1 MESHLHLQSLIGYFT
16 EHSAIALVAVFAA
29 SFLESVALIG
39 TVIPGSTIA
48 FAGGMLVGLKALDPW
63 AVAAVAVGGAVLGDG
78 ISYWLGHRYRDSIRM
93 LWPIRQH
100 PEIIAR
106 GEAYFA
112 RHGGKSVFFGRFL
125 GPVRAIVPV
134 IAGMTNMPASH
145 FYVMNVLSAFGWAAV
160 HLVPGALF
168 GASLQLAGAVSARLV
183 ALIALVAVAVWL
195 IALVIRIA
203 VKVAWPY
210 VRLLQDRIVVHA
222 QHRPGWVANLVLPLV
237 DPARPESMSLLIAA
251 TMLIGGAW
259 LFLGVV
265 EDVVTNDTLVQVD
278 RSVYEFLQSM
288 RTGWIDD
295 IMVTITALGSAY
307 VTIAVIAAVALWL
320 AILRHWRALGYWV
333 GAVAFAEV
341 LVWALKYG
349 LERKRPETHY
359 ASVDPYSFPSGHA
372 ALSIVVYGF
381 LAFLLAH
388 GKPRWEKVA
397 LAVPAVS
404 IAALIA
410 FSRLYLGAHWFSDV
424 IASVGLGLAWIGLL
438 CIAYLHHVRDK
449 PIRAMPMAIVVFTV
463 FAFFGTLYAHRFHE
477 RDLAQY
483 AKPAATRTLT
493 FDGWRNGEWRG
504 LPAARSEFRGERE
517 EPFTVQWVAD
527 PERVRSVL
535 ETAQWHAPPAW
546 ESSASLLWL
555 IPATPIDQLPV
566 LPKFHQGQPPALTF
580 VHAVDAR
587 DRIVVRLWR
596 VASVSA
602 ANQPS
607 GAPTIQPLWAGVVTA
622 EQARTEFGLVAT
634 ARTVRDSVM
643 PLRTLIDALRGQ
655 AVRFDEQSASGV
667 PVLLVW

>member
-1 MESHLHLQSLIGYFT
+1 LESHLHLQSLIGYFT
-16 EHSAIALVAVFAA
+16 EHSAIALTAVFAA

-78 ISYWLGHRYRDSIRM
+78 ISYWLGHRYCDSIRM

-134 IAGMTNMPASH
+134 VAGMTNMPASH

-183 ALIALVAVAVWL
+183 ALIALVAVAIWL

-210 VRLLQDRIVVHA
+210 VRILQDRIVVHA
-222 QHRPGWVANLVLPLV
+222 QHRPGWLANLVLPLV

-278 RSVYEFLQSM
+278 RSVYEFLQSI

-320 AILRHWRALGYWV
+320 AILRHWRALGYWL
-333 GAVAFAEV
+333 GAVVFAEV

-404 IAALIA
+404 IAMLIA

-477 RDLAQY
+477 RDLARY
-483 AKPAATRTLT
+483 AKPPATRTLT
-493 FDGWRNGEWRG
+493 FDGWRDGEWRG

-527 PERVRSVL
+527 PERVRRVL
-535 ETAQWHAPPAW
+535 ESAYWHAPPAW
-546 ESSASLLWL
+546 ESGASLLWL

-587 DRIVVRLWR
+587 ARIVVRLWR
-596 VASVSA
+596 VASVSTA
-602 ANQPS
+602 DQPS
-607 GAPTIQPLWAGVVTA
+607 GAPTQPLWAGVVTA

-643 PLRTLIDALRGQ
+643 PLRTLVDALRGQ

-667 PVLLVW
+667 PVLLIW